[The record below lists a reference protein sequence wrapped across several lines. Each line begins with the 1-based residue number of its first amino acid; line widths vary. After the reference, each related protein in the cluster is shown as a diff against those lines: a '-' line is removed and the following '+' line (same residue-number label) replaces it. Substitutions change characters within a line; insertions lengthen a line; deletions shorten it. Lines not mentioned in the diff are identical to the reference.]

1 MKFENTI
8 ICGDC
13 LEVMKDWPDGC
24 VDLVLTDPPYP
35 KEFDFVWDSLAT
47 SYRVLKEGRFL
58 VTFCGHYQVPKV
70 IDALRNGGYEWYW
83 IATIPNNNQPIMF
96 GYKMKCCHKP
106 CLIFRKG
113 NKGQPNRILYDNFG
127 LRLKTTDWKI
137 SRDLHKWGQ
146 ALGLFYEPMDSMSSI
161 GEIVLDPFVGS
172 GTVCEAAKRLGRRYI
187 GIDISP
193 EYCKIAEERLRA
205 VDTGVPVKEA
215 RAGQGA
221 LFE

>member
-1 MKFENTI
+1 MTDNTI

-35 KEFDFVWDSLAT
+35 REFDSVWDSLAT

-113 NKGQPNRILYDNFG
+113 NKGQPNRILCDNFG